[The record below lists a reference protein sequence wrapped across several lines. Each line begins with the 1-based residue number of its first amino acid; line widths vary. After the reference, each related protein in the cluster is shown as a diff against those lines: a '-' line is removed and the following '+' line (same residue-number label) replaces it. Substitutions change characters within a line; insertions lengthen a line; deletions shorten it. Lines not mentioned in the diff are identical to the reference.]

1 MLVELRIQNF
11 AIIDN
16 LELELGDG
24 LTILTGET
32 GAGKSILFDAVETLL
47 GVRADTTIIRHGE
60 ERAVVEGVF
69 SLEGESKDYIKALM
83 AEEELVD
90 DSDFLTISREFRRN
104 GRNIVRINGNTVN
117 LNLIKL
123 IGHALIDLH
132 GQSEHLSLL
141 RVESHLTL
149 LDRFADIQTPL
160 SSYQTEYAAL
170 QKTRKELA
178 ALKKA
183 EKDAA
188 QKADM
193 FKFQVNE
200 IFSAD
205 LQEDEEDALKEERNR
220 LANAEKLTHL
230 INLAISKLDDST
242 PEMPAISDQFGD
254 VLDALENLQN
264 IDPSQAENAA
274 TAQTIS
280 DMLADLTKELRLYI
294 DEIEFNG
301 TRLEEVEERLAMI
314 QDLKRKYGATISEVL
329 AFAENAQN
337 ELETIT
343 HAEERIA
350 ILTQQEQTQRTSLAQ
365 LGMQLAE
372 IRHAAALQLSEGIE
386 AQLHDLRMEKARF
399 MVEFT
404 THPDPNGL
412 QLAEGDPVAFDD
424 TGFEKIEFM
433 VETNPGEGFKPLVKV
448 ASGGETSRLMLGL
461 KNVLA
466 KADHTPTLIFDEIDQ
481 GIGGRVGAMVGQKLW
496 HLGQTHQ
503 VLCITHLAQLAGY
516 GSKHYHVRK
525 LVQEGRTSTEVISLT
540 GNDRLMELAQ
550 MLGDVSAGT
559 LQSANE
565 ILQSVEEYTQ
575 SK

>member
-1 MLVELRIQNF
+1 MLIELRIQNF

-47 GVRADTTIIRHGE
+47 GVRADATVIRHGE
-60 ERAVVEGVF
+60 ERAIVEGVF
-69 SLEGESKDYIKALM
+69 SLEGESRDLIKALM
-83 AEEELVD
+83 AEEDLVEEG
-90 DSDFLTISREFRRN
+90 DFLTISREFRRN
-104 GRNIVRINGNTVN
+104 GRNSVRINGNIVN

-149 LDRFADIQTPL
+149 LDRFADIQAPL
-160 SSYQTEYAAL
+160 TTYQTEYTAL
-170 QKTRKELA
+170 QKTRKELS

-193 FKFQVNE
+193 LKFQVNE

-205 LQEDEEDALKEERNR
+205 LKEGEEEDLKEERNR

-254 VLDALENLQN
+254 VVDALENLQN

-294 DEIEFNG
+294 DEIEYNA
-301 TRLEEVEERLAMI
+301 TRLEEVEERIALI
-314 QDLKRKYGATISEVL
+314 QDLKRKYGASIAEVL
-329 AFAENAQN
+329 AFAEASQT
-337 ELETIT
+337 ELDSIT

-350 ILTQQEQTQRTSLAQ
+350 TLTELEQTQRVRLAQ
-365 LGMQLAE
+365 FGLQLAE

-412 QLAEGDPVAFDD
+412 QLSEGDPVAFDQ
-424 TGFEKIEFM
+424 TGFEKVEFM

-516 GSKHYHVRK
+516 GDKHYHVRK

-550 MLGDVSAGT
+550 MLGEVSAGT

-565 ILQSVEEYTQ
+565 ILQGVEEYTQ
-575 SK
+575 NL